1 MRYLLNSWYVA
12 AFADELPPGGR
23 LGRTLLGENIVLFR
37 TEQGAVAA
45 LKGLCPHRFAPLAAG
60 KVTGNAIEC
69 PYHGLRFGTDGAC
82 VHNPHGDGQIPRSAR
97 TRYFPT
103 AERDGLV
110 WLWMGPPES
119 ADPDKIT
126 DYSMITS
133 YPDTARISCHI
144 PSAANYELMADNI
157 MDLSHADFLHPG
169 SLATWGEVTRLRPQ
183 VQERDKEL
191 QVAWDWSTSAAP
203 PIFAPLLPA
212 GGACDMR
219 LQVNW
224 RPAANMMIRFSCRP
238 TGAAEPFEVRG
249 CHLMTPENETSTHYF
264 FVGTR
269 TYLLENTEYT
279 RIQKEQ
285 ILYAFSQEDKP
296 IIEAVQRGMQT
307 TDLASLNPVLLP
319 ADAGAVRVRRKLVA
333 LIEAQAAR

>member
-1 MRYLLNSWYVA
+1 
-12 AFADELPPGGR
+12 
-23 LGRTLLGENIVLFR
+23 
-37 TEQGAVAA
+37 
-45 LKGLCPHRFAPLAAG
+45 
-60 KVTGNAIEC
+60 
-69 PYHGLRFGTDGAC
+69 
-82 VHNPHGDGQIPRSAR
+82 
-97 TRYFPT
+97 
-103 AERDGLV
+103 
-110 WLWMGPPES
+110 MGPPES